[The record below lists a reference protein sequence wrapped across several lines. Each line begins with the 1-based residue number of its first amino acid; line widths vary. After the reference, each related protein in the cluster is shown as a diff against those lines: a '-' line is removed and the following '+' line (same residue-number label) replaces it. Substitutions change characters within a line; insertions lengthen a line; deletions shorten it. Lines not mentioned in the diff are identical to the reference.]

1 MHSIVN
7 DLYDMCM
14 FNIPINLKSLLN
26 TIYNDK
32 YINIYGDSFD
42 DVEDLYDFIE
52 TNNYSCA
59 LELELY
65 TDGLD
70 EEATPYIYNY
80 NYINLKVYDK
90 SFDDWYDLDVFFSK
104 EDIMTIGC
112 YNDSYNA
119 LEKPTPVRI
128 DDDIRIITIVYN
140 NSFIAEINLF
150 DSDNNKF
157 IYKNSLIW
165 PHLANTRSYYQQNV
179 IKKAKLLK
187 EYEQN
192 ETERNI

>member
-1 MHSIVN
+1 MHSIVS

-14 FNIPINLKSLLN
+14 FNIPVNLKSLLN

-42 DVEDLYDFIE
+42 DIEDLYDFIE
-52 TNNYSCA
+52 NNDYSCS

-80 NYINLKVYDK
+80 DYLNLKVYDK
-90 SFDDWYDLDVFFSK
+90 NFNDWYDLDIYFSK

-128 DDDIRIITIVYN
+128 DDDIRIIAIVYN

-179 IKKAKLLK
+179 IKKDMLLK

-192 ETERNI
+192 ETKRNI

>member
-7 DLYDMCM
+7 DLYEMCM
-14 FNIPINLKSLLN
+14 FNIPVNLKSLLN
-26 TIYNDK
+26 TIYNDE

-42 DVEDLYDFIE
+42 DIEDLYDFIE
-52 TNNYSCA
+52 NNDYSCS

-80 NYINLKVYDK
+80 DYLNLKVYDK
-90 SFDDWYDLDVFFSK
+90 NFNDWYDLDLFFSK

-112 YNDSYNA
+112 YNDPYHA

-128 DDDIRIITIVYN
+128 NDDIRIIATVYN

-150 DSDNNKF
+150 DSDNNNF

-165 PHLANTRSYYQQNV
+165 PHLANIRSYYQQNV

-192 ETERNI
+192 ETGRNI